1 MPIQGCQ
8 PVVTTT
14 EGVEREIERKRKEE
28 RGRRGREKNSPTR
41 GGQGR
46 PKFKR
51 ERERGIDTK
60 WATSFLGFISG
71 PL

>member
-1 MPIQGCQ
+1 M
-8 PVVTTT
+8 

-28 RGRRGREKNSPTR
+28 RGREKNSPTR

-51 ERERGIDTK
+51 ERGIDTK